1 MNKQTLTLL
10 IIILGILIMLGYMA
24 YIGSLLAIIL
34 LTIGITIVV
43 FCAGVASTIY
53 TVRVM
58 QSKAQA
64 DFQTNAQENTV
75 MMQQQHRAALELQR
89 LQNEQSKGLM
99 QQLDKSRQLPENG
112 NRFLIEDGLFDDL

>member
-1 MNKQTLTLL
+1 
-10 IIILGILIMLGYMA
+10 MLGYMA